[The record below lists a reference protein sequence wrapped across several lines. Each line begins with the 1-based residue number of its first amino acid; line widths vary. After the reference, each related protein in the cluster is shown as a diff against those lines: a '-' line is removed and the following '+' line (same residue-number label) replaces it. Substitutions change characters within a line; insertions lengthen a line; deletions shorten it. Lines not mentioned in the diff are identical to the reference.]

1 MNSIKTFKLI
11 LKSSRILDYNIY
23 KRGVKEQQTSE
34 MNSGFN
40 LSHQWLGAGQE
51 IESLIPERMS

>member
-23 KRGVKEQQTSE
+23 KRDVKEQQTSE

-40 LSHQWLGAGQE
+40 LSHQWLGAPFQGRKL
-51 IESLIPERMS
+51 SH